1 MVFSIWTRLCQ
12 RIGLVTRSDWIW
24 AASATESISS
34 NWVGLPKRGC
44 CLHPGEEQRLWLQTR
59 CRVKRGWYLFGIR
72 HRGENRRAT
81 GWLQVGTSPWRQGRP
96 MYPVRRRWRV
106 VRLRRP
112 AMVTLELQRLVQP
125 LQLEELLLLRLPEW
139 DAWRRIRRRLRPHM
153 NGHLPRR
160 PDRLWRQYNQLLAAQ
175 ARRHSLVPYE
185 RWQLLVEI
193 PALNALPTLLPN
205 EQSLFHLHN
214 WGSAFKPVAPGHW
227 VIALQ
232 SDTALS
238 SWGLQA
244 IIQALHQTP
253 KAQLLYGDEDRID
266 AGGCRHRPQFK
277 PAWNREL
284 CWCDPSYSS
293 CWVVSAQLWNQ
304 LLEQPE
310 RSLARSSWQG
320 MVLGLL
326 AQLHGMEERISHIA
340 LFLSHSNDSGLTE
353 ALPAAELE
361 SLLQLQLG
369 PQAPRVSKSTHKRGY
384 RLHWPLPASA
394 LLSVVIPTRD
404 RGELLAACLA
414 SIERHPAQCDVEIV
428 IADNGSSDAETLLF
442 LERFQADSS
451 NARRQIVVAT
461 PGPFNYSEINNRA
474 VDHCQG
480 SVLLLLNND
489 VEFLSEGWGHEL
501 ASHALRAGI
510 GCVGAQLLYPDHTV
524 QHGGVILGIGGMAG
538 HAHQDLV
545 AHAPGYQGRLQ
556 LAQEMSAVTAACL
569 AISREHWQQL
579 GGLDARHLAV
589 NYNDVDLC
597 LRARQLGLRNLYLP
611 QVRAIHHESKSRG
624 RPEGAAYRQ
633 WRREW
638 AVMERRWG
646 EELRRDPA
654 YSPHLSLES
663 ADWSLA
669 LRSGA
674 PLVR

>member
-1 MVFSIWTRLCQ
+1 MNSVWAKLRRHAGVLTRA
-12 RIGLVTRSDWIW
+12 DWIW
-24 AASATESISS
+24 CPSATDAKIGRWSS
-34 NWVGLPKRGC
+34 LPKRGRR
-44 CLHPGEEQRLWLQTR
+44 LEPGDEQRLLLQTS
-59 CRVKRGWYLFGIR
+59 CHLKRGWYLFGIR
-72 HRGENRRAT
+72 HRGDNRRST
-81 GWLQVGTSPWRQGRP
+81 GWLQAGSSHWRQGRP
-96 MYPVRRRWRV
+96 MYPIRRRWRIL
-106 VRLRRP
+106 RLREP
-112 AMVTLELQRLVQP
+112 AKLKLELQRVVQP
-125 LQLEELLLLRLPEW
+125 MQIEELWLFRLPSWE
-139 DAWRRIRRRLRPHM
+139 AWRRIRRRLRPHLQ
-153 NGHLPRR
+153 GHLPSR
-160 PDRLWRQYNQLLAAQ
+160 PEALWRQYNQLLAAQ
-175 ARRHSLVPYE
+175 ARRHSLIPYE
-185 RWQLLVEI
+185 RWQRLVEQPTVASLEPLSRQERESFHQHRWGS
-193 PALNALPTLLPN
+193 PAMLVPADHWVVALRNDTVLYGWALPAIT
-205 EQSLFHLHN
+205 
-214 WGSAFKPVAPGHW
+214 A
-227 VIALQ
+227 ALRL
-232 SDTALS
+232 A
-238 SWGLQA
+238 
-244 IIQALHQTP
+244 P
-253 KAQLLYGDEDRID
+253 KAQLLYGDEDQRSCE
-266 AGGCRHRPQFK
+266 GQRVSPQFK

-284 CWCDPSYSS
+284 CWSDPHYSS
-293 CWVVSAQLWNQ
+293 CWVIAAELWNGWLAQ
-304 LLEQPE
+304 DGPSLERE
-310 RSLARSSWQG
+310 HWQTL
-320 MVLGLL
+320 VLGLL
-326 AQLHGMEERISHIA
+326 AQLQGDEKHIHHVP
-340 LFLSHSNDSGLTE
+340 LVLSHHPISAEPD
-353 ALPAAELE
+353 ALPAPDLE
-361 SLLQLQLG
+361 RLLQHQLG
-369 PQAPRVSKSTHKRGY
+369 EQAPRVANSEGRGY
-384 RLHWPLPASA
+384 RMQWPLAAST
-394 LLSVVIPTRD
+394 LLSVCIPIRD
-404 RGELLAACLA
+404 RADLLASCLA

-442 LERFQADSS
+442 LERFQAESS

-474 VDHCQG
+474 VEHCQG

-489 VEFLSEGWGHEL
+489 VEFLSDGWGHEL

-579 GGLDARHLAV
+579 GGLDARQLAV